1 MATSTSRIIAR
12 AASSGIPDPTKV
24 KHGGSDGSD
33 GPIIIEAPENTSS
46 GSNGQSGTNQGGNG
60 QPDNKPEG
68 NKPEN
73 HNKDY
78 MGTNSKGRTGETA
91 ESYHNPKP
99 AEPSH
104 PTGYIG
110 YIGPQGEPPKKEEE
124 PEPVQKKKS
133 SVGYGKEEIFNTDN
147 TTQSSTKIFRELSE
161 KDIGKLEKAMLNAGV
176 SEDELPEVIEEFQG
190 VQDYIKYADRSKRPS
205 DRRLADMM
213 LKQFTSKFDNW
224 YDVENGVNNEFKKEN
239 ARAKMEASGIKLS
252 DENFE
257 SLFKEGR
264 F

>member
-1 MATSTSRIIAR
+1 MATSTSRIIER
-12 AASSGIPDPTKV
+12 AASSGRPDPTKV
-24 KHGGSDGSD
+24 KHSDSD
-33 GPIIIEAPENTSS
+33 SHIIIEAPENINPENINSV
-46 GSNGQSGTNQGGNG
+46 GN
-60 QPDNKPEG
+60 DHAKNKPD
-68 NKPEN
+68 KHDTPIT
-73 HNKDY
+73 DY
-78 MGTNSKGRTGETA
+78 PDNSKGHTGETA
-91 ESYHNPKP
+91 ENYHHPKP

-104 PTGYIG
+104 PSGYM
-110 YIGPQGEPPKKEEE
+110 GPQFEPPKKEEE

-147 TTQSSTKIFRELSE
+147 ITQSSTKIFRELSE
-161 KDIGKLEKAMLNAGV
+161 KDIGKLEKALLNAGV

-190 VQDYIKYADRSKRPS
+190 IQDYIKYADRSKRSS

-224 YDVENGVNNEFKKEN
+224 YDVENGINNEFKKEN

>member
-24 KHGGSDGSD
+24 KHGGSDG
-33 GPIIIEAPENTSS
+33 PIIIEAPENTSS
-46 GSNGQSGTNQGGNG
+46 GGNGQLESNQGGNG
-60 QPDNKPEG
+60 QSDNKSEEH
-68 NKPEN
+68 KPEN

-104 PTGYIG
+104 PSGYM
-110 YIGPQGEPPKKEEE
+110 GPQFEPPKKEEE

-190 VQDYIKYADRSKRPS
+190 VQDYIKYADHSKRPS